1 MFEETQVILFAVKT
15 FMSTRNDFE
24 ILLNPSN
31 SYVIKKTDVCVYIAE
46 GPREVQDISTLVS
59 MTMHYVYCIR
69 TYGISYTTYLYSTNQ
84 I

>member
-1 MFEETQVILFAVKT
+1 
-15 FMSTRNDFE
+15 MSTRNDFE

-59 MTMHYVYCIR
+59 IIVQNVHCIHE
-69 TYGISYTTYLYSTNQ
+69 YNIPCNNHLYSTNQ